1 MKRWLP
7 VSLLLISTLFS
18 GSAIG
23 RAQAAHSDAAADL
36 TTVRDR
42 FVRSVLPAGDEAK
55 AQIASAGATYA
66 SSLQPD
72 GSWADIDYANTE
84 RSVWANSHH
93 LERMLV
99 MAKAAR
105 VKRNSGHPDEAL
117 EAKVLQALK
126 WWTDHDYRNSNWW
139 WNEIGV
145 PELSGEIAMVMGPQ
159 MPAEARQ
166 QIITIMRRS
175 VWQTWTGANLVWGTG
190 IQIVRGCLENDAE
203 TVAAGYERMYRE
215 VKIVGPT
222 EEGVETDSSFHQHG
236 MQLYNG
242 GYGLTFSNDA
252 GRFLAYAWG
261 TRFQAPEDKLKIF
274 TGFLLD
280 GQQWM
285 IRGAVFDYSAVG
297 REITRKG
304 KSAVPADKTVG
315 PVAPTGAPY
324 GLANIAALLAAQ
336 PIPRQQEMAAFAARL
351 AGRPG
356 AAEFTGNKQFWCS
369 DFMTHRRAGYST
381 SIRVLSRR
389 MLNSE
394 LVNSEGR
401 KSVHMSDGANFLYL
415 TGYEYRNVFG
425 VWDWTKVPGT
435 TAIQGTLA
443 TGEKDPIHTMG
454 STTFDGGVSDG
465 TYGLAAMDLKR
476 GGLAAQKAWFF
487 FDREYVA
494 LGAGITLSGDDTHS
508 VATAVNQPELKGA
521 VLTSEDKSA
530 VTGAHGY
537 NASHPVW
544 IAHDHVGYTFA
555 PGSHVQLTAGPQ
567 TGAWSE
573 IGTGSSTPETI
584 PVFNLWIDHGLKATD
599 ASYQYTVIPAAT
611 PAEVAQLAAHSEV
624 AVLANTAKTQAVF
637 HRGLKLTEIA
647 FRTAGNLKTPLGT
660 VAADHSCLLLVR
672 QTAAGW
678 KVTAANPENAPL
690 TLHVTVNGHVAEI
703 VLPDGNMAGSSV
715 TVDVK

>member
-1 MKRWLP
+1 MKHWLP
-7 VSLLLISTLFS
+7 VSFLIAFVLSPAICLGARVEAASTDV
-18 GSAIG
+18 A
-23 RAQAAHSDAAADL
+23 
-36 TTVRDR
+36 TVRDR
-42 FVRSVLPAGDEAK
+42 FVHSVLPASDDAK
-55 AQIASAGATYA
+55 AQIAAVGAKDA
-66 SSLQPD
+66 ASLQLN
-72 GSWADIDYANTE
+72 GSWTDIDYVNQE

-105 VKRNSGHPDEAL
+105 VERNSGHPDEVL
-117 EAKVLQALK
+117 EAKVLLALK

-159 MPAEARQ
+159 MPPEARE

-175 VWQTWTGANLVWGTG
+175 VWQTWTGANLAWGTG
-190 IQIVRGCLENDAE
+190 IQVVRGCLEENPS
-203 TVAAGYERMYRE
+203 TVAEAYSRMYRE

-222 EEGVETDSSFHQHG
+222 EEGIEIDSSFHQHG

-242 GYGLTFSNDA
+242 GYGLSFSNDV

-274 TGFLLD
+274 TSFLLD

-285 IRGAVFDYSAVG
+285 IRGTIFDYSAVG

-304 KSAVPADKTVG
+304 KSAVPGDKTVG
-315 PVAPTGAPY
+315 PVTPTGAPY

-336 PIPRQQEMAAFAARL
+336 PIPRQKEMAAFAARL
-351 AGRPG
+351 AGKPG

-381 SIRVLSRR
+381 SVRVLSRR

-415 TGYEYRNVFG
+415 TGNEYKDVFG
-425 VWDWTKVPGT
+425 VWDWSKIPGT

-443 TGEKDPIHTMG
+443 TGEKNPIHLFG

-465 TYGLAAMDLKR
+465 AYGLAAMDLKR
-476 GGLAAQKAWFF
+476 GGLTAQKAWFF

-494 LGAGITLSGDDTHS
+494 LGAGITLLGDDTHP
-508 VATAVNQPELKGA
+508 VATAVNQTLLQDEVQLSEGKGA
-521 VLTSEDKSA
+521 VARMKFEA
-530 VTGAHGY
+530 GHR
-537 NASHPVW
+537 VW
-544 IAHDHVGYTFA
+544 VYHDHVGYIFA
-555 PGSHVQLTAGPQ
+555 PHTMIDLSALHQ

-573 IGTGSSTPETI
+573 IGTGSSTPESL

-599 ASYQYTVIPAAT
+599 ASYEYTVVPAAT
-611 PAEVAQLAAHSEV
+611 AAEVAQLAAGPEV
-624 AVLANTAKTQAVF
+624 EILANTAKTQAVF
-637 HRGLKLTEIA
+637 HRGLKLAEIA
-647 FRTAGNLKTPLGT
+647 FRTAGDLKTPLGAVT
-660 VAADHSCLLLVR
+660 ADHSCLLLVR

-690 TLHVTVNGHVAEI
+690 TLHVTVAGHPGTIE
-703 VLPDGNMAGSSV
+703 LPAGNLAGSSV